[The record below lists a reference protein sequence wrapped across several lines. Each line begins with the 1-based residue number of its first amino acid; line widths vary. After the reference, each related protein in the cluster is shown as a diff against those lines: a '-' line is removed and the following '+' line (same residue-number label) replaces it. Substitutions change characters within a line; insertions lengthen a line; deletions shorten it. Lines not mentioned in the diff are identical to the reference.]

1 MDLLETM
8 VEMRRLGLAPRVS
21 RDLRLEVRPASKI
34 TPELRAALKEHS
46 KSVVCQLM
54 WSELVGMLG
63 EEEVEL
69 PLPSPDLRRS
79 FGDPQAYAEAL
90 LKYAL
95 TARYWRMIE
104 LCAGRPAEAIILT
117 PQDTIVVGPRDEEEE
132 NA

>member
-1 MDLLETM
+1 MDLVETM
-8 VEMRRLGLAPRVS
+8 VEMSRLELAPSVS

-63 EEEVEL
+63 EEVEL
-69 PLPSPDLRRS
+69 PPTSPDLRRS

-95 TARYWRMIE
+95 AARYWRMIE
-104 LCAGRPAEAIILT
+104 LSAGRPAEAIILT
-117 PQDTIVVGPRDEEEE
+117 PQGTIVVGPEGEEEE